1 MIGGIG
7 PNDNNN
13 DDSDFVKY
21 DLRAQQPLP
30 IIFKTR
36 NGTDNSAMTDSSAV
50 CVAPSSPVRG
60 SRQPE
65 HDFPPS
71 AASRVGGVLG
81 SVMAM
86 SMMTGLA
93 LTL

>member
-7 PNDNNN
+7 LNDNNG
-13 DDSDFVKY
+13 DDSDFVEY
-21 DLRAQQPLP
+21 DLHAQQPLP
-30 IIFKTR
+30 IIFKTS
-36 NGTDNSAMTDSSAV
+36 NGTDNSAMMDSSPV

-60 SRQPE
+60 SRKPE

-81 SVMAM
+81 SVVAM
-86 SMMTGLA
+86 SMMAGLA